1 MRKVIWEDGFKRAV
15 KRQTKNQPLLKAK
28 IIAVIQNLA
37 EDPFS
42 SSLRSHK
49 LKGELKGLW
58 ACSVEYDCRIIFRFQ
73 SIEGEIEEGIQLI
86 DMESHDEM
94 Y

>member
-1 MRKVIWEDGFKRAV
+1 MRKVIWEEGFKRAV
-15 KRQTKNQPLLKAK
+15 KRQTKNQPLLKVK
-28 IIAVIQNLA
+28 IIAVIRNLS
-37 EDPFS
+37 EDPFVT
-42 SSLRSHK
+42 SLRSHK

-73 SIEGEIEEGIQLI
+73 ALEGEIEEAIQLI
-86 DMESHDEM
+86 DMGNHDEI

>member
-1 MRKVIWEDGFKRAV
+1 M
-15 KRQTKNQPLLKAK
+15 K
-28 IIAVIQNLA
+28 IIAVIRNLSA
-37 EDPFS
+37 DPFAT
-42 SSLRSHK
+42 SLRSHK

-73 SIEGEIEEGIQLI
+73 ALEGEIEEAIQLI
-86 DMESHDEM
+86 DMGNHDEI